1 MRMQVELTVCFLK
14 RRWKINK
21 IDRCVIKKR
30 KINPAECENGNSVL
44 GISTSKDF
52 YEAVSGTA
60 LPEILFNCQAWTLTV
75 TAKSAEIKVKGKT
88 NYKNT

>member
-1 MRMQVELTVCFLK
+1 
-14 RRWKINK
+14 
-21 IDRCVIKKR
+21 
-30 KINPAECENGNSVL
+30 L